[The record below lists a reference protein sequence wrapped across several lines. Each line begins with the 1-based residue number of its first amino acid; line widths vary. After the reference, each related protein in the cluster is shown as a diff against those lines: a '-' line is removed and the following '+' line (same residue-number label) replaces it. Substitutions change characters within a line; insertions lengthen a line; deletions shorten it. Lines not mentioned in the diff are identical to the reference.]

1 MMSMPK
7 VYLSGPMQHLEDE
20 GRSWRQD
27 VKREYP
33 GIEWLDPLDKGIED
47 EKPED
52 PDFWADYELSQD
64 LMDADKDMIDE
75 ADAVLLYR
83 SGDVASHGGGREH
96 EYAVQNGIPV
106 FVWTTVDD
114 PSPCLV
120 ADTVEVK
127 GSVEK
132 AVNAL
137 LDYFS
142 FGAGRS
148 EASRIQAAFER
159 GRL

>member
-1 MMSMPK
+1 MMPMPK

-20 GRSWRQD
+20 GRSWRED

-52 PDFWADYELSQD
+52 PDFWADHELSQD
-64 LMDADKDMIDE
+64 LMDADKEMIDK
-75 ADAVLLYR
+75 ADAVLLHR
-83 SGDVASHGGGREH
+83 SDEVASHGTGREH
-96 EYAVQNGIPV
+96 EYAVQNDIPV
-106 FVWTTVDD
+106 FAWTTVDD

-120 ADTVEVK
+120 ADTVAVK

-132 AVNAL
+132 AVDAI

-142 FGAGRS
+142 FGRRDHRS
-148 EASRIQAAFER
+148 AAIQAAFER
-159 GRL
+159 GP